1 MPFFILVDIMKKA
14 IYQFLFRLFKL
25 KIINAPDLNSFQ
37 YVLIAAPHS
46 SNYDFF
52 IGLAV
57 KNILSIRP
65 HFLAKKELFF
75 FPLSIFLKSLGG
87 IAVDRANKHEL
98 VTDISNRFA
107 NDKHFSLALAPE
119 GTRKAVPKFKTGF
132 YQIAYQAKVQIAMV
146 GLDYEKKEVSFAPP
160 FYPSGNFQHDTL
172 TIAAFYKNKKGKNRN
187 VGSITLIEIQ

>member
-1 MPFFILVDIMKKA
+1 MKKA
-14 IYQFLFRLFKL
+14 LYQFLFKLFNWKL
-25 KIINAPDLNSFQ
+25 VNAPDLNSFQ

-52 IGLAV
+52 IGLAI

-75 FPLSIFLKSLGG
+75 FPLSILLKSIGG

-98 VTDISNRFA
+98 VNDISNRFS

-132 YQIAYQAKVQIAMV
+132 YQIAYQAKVRIVMV
-146 GLDYEKKEVSFAPP
+146 GLDYEKKEVIFAPP
-160 FYPSGNFQHDTL
+160 FYPTGNFEHDAL
-172 TIAAFYKNKKGKNRN
+172 LMEAFYKDKKGKNRN
-187 VGSITLIEIQ
+187 VGSIT